1 MPGYATV
8 GSNRLNEALPFYDAL
23 LAVVGVT
30 TLFEHSS
37 GGRVYGTPGGTMFG
51 VVGPYDGKAATVG
64 NGSMFGFAAH
74 SREDVDRFHAK
85 ALELGGTSEGAP
97 GPRGPEGSN
106 AYLAYVRDLEG
117 NKLCAFNMG

>member
-37 GGRVYGTPGGTMFG
+37 GGRVYGTPGGT
-51 VVGPYDGKAATVG
+51 
-64 NGSMFGFAAH
+64 MFGFAAH

>member
-51 VVGPYDGKAATVG
+51 VSVRATFLSRAATASSGVW
-64 NGSMFGFAAH
+64 AAL
-74 SREDVDRFHAK
+74 RA
-85 ALELGGTSEGAP
+85 
-97 GPRGPEGSN
+97 
-106 AYLAYVRDLEG
+106 VR
-117 NKLCAFNMG
+117 AFPSTA